1 MPGEL
6 STTFHLRARGAAIQ
20 GVHDAWVSCASSAR
34 RRGWERGSGEAV
46 QAAPGRPR
54 TPFATLNRR
63 GAARLRGV
71 ARPPGAGTGV
81 CSTHGRHR
89 ILAGTASGASGE
101 HVYRSEALF
110 LRSSGSLRLEL
121 KTRKKNVRTASAD
134 PFTRARYSWRCR
146 DCAGRVERVRWR
158 HMRVDGRWALAIG
171 RSRRNSGTGKGLK
184 PYGYGFNFHASLT
197 IKMLENPE
205 QGDPSTCSRL
215 FLYKFFCIQVTKVFI
230 VNYLFR

>member
-1 MPGEL
+1 MSTTSRRRVRTFFSLHHQPRGAYESNLPGEL

-20 GVHDAWVSCASSAR
+20 GVNNAWVSCASSAR

-121 KTRKKNVRTASAD
+121 KTREKNVRTASAD

-158 HMRVDGRWALAIG
+158 HMRADGRWALAIG
-171 RSRRNSGTGKGLK
+171 RSRRNPGEGKGLK
-184 PYGYGFNFHASLT
+184 SLT
-197 IKMLENPE
+197 LITHRYWTSL
-205 QGDPSTCSRL
+205 
-215 FLYKFFCIQVTKVFI
+215 V
-230 VNYLFR
+230 

>member
-1 MPGEL
+1 MSTTSRRRVRTFFSLHHQPRGAYESNLPGEL

-20 GVHDAWVSCASSAR
+20 GVNNAWVSCASSAR

-134 PFTRARYSWRCR
+134 PFTRARTHG
-146 DCAGRVERVRWR
+146 DAGTVRGVSR
-158 HMRVDGRWALAIG
+158 GFDGAICEWTDGG
-171 RSRRNSGTGKGLK
+171 RSLPGASGEIPARERG
-184 PYGYGFNFHASLT
+184 
-197 IKMLENPE
+197 
-205 QGDPSTCSRL
+205 
-215 FLYKFFCIQVTKVFI
+215 
-230 VNYLFR
+230 